1 MGEAPE
7 GHNNMI
13 YHLNLQTTGIAAGLL
28 LILTHVFALIR
39 PEQTVEWA
47 KAFPRSRGAA
57 TVLIVVAA
65 VWSFL
70 LVQSIDLGEFSPLR
84 NVMLVAIIAG
94 AVLSWIYV
102 PEFLAV
108 RALGMLLLLA
118 AEPLLESAV
127 LRHEVSRLL
136 LVVLAYAWVIA
147 GLFCVGMPYLLR
159 DAIQWVTS
167 DRNRLK
173 FGALAGTVYG
183 IALLGCALIFW

>member
-1 MGEAPE
+1 
-7 GHNNMI
+7 MI
-13 YHLNLQTTGIAAGLL
+13 YNLSLQTTGLAAGILL
-28 LILTHVFALIR
+28 LLTHVFALIR
-39 PEQTVEWA
+39 PEQTVAWA
-47 KAFPRSRGAA
+47 KAFPRSRGAS
-57 TVLIVVAA
+57 TVLIIVAA

-84 NVMLVAIIAG
+84 NIMLVAIVVG

-108 RALGMLLLLA
+108 RAVGMILLLA

-127 LRHEVSRLL
+127 LRNEPTRLL

-147 GLFCVGMPYLLR
+147 GLFYVGMPYILR
-159 DAIQWVTS
+159 DAIQWVTA

-173 FGALAGTVYG
+173 LGAIAGAVYG
-183 IALLGCALIFW
+183 LALVVCALFFW